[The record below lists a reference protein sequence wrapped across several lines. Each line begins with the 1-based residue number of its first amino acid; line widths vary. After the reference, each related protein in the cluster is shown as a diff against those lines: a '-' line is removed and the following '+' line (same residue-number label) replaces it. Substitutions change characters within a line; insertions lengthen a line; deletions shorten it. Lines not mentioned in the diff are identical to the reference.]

1 VNDKGPLISRY
12 AREPFVHFLLLGAG
26 LFLLFGLWDN
36 SEGEGN
42 KRIVVSPGRIEHL
55 VTGFS
60 RTWQR
65 PPTQKELKGLVEDYI
80 KEEVLYREARVMGL
94 DQDDT
99 VIRRRL
105 RQKMEFLSEDF
116 VATEEPTEEELQA
129 YLNAHLEQFRIGSKI
144 SFTHVYLNADRRGD
158 DVLQDAERLRLQLTA
173 NPRLIENSAIGDPFP
188 LEQDFELLSE
198 SQVAKLF
205 GHGFADQVLT
215 LPPNTWSKPVESGYG
230 LHVVFVRE
238 RVEGRRPTLEEVR
251 EAVKR
256 EWESA
261 TRREA
266 KDRFYQ
272 RLRDQYTVRVEFPEE
287 LREENLTASGGVEKT
302 E

>member
-1 VNDKGPLISRY
+1 VNDKGNLISRL
-12 AREPFVHFLLLGAG
+12 AREPLVHFLLLGMG
-26 LFLLFGLWDN
+26 LFLLSGLLDK

-42 KRIVVSPGRIEHL
+42 KQIVVSPGRIEHL

-65 PPTQKELKGLVEDYI
+65 SPTQQELKGLVEDYI
-80 KEEVLYREARVMGL
+80 KEEVWYREARILGL
-94 DQDDT
+94 EQDDT

-116 VATEEPTEEELQA
+116 VATEEPTEEELQT
-129 YLNAHLEQFRIGSKI
+129 YLTQHPEQFRIGSKV

-158 DVLQDAERLRLQLTA
+158 DVHRDAERLRLQLTE
-173 NPRLIENSAIGDPFP
+173 NPRLIENPAIGDPFP
-188 LEQDFELLSE
+188 LSRDFELLSE
-198 SQVAKLF
+198 SQVANLF
-205 GHGFADQVLT
+205 GNEFADQVLT
-215 LPPNTWSKPVESGYG
+215 LQPNTWSEPVESGYG

-238 RVEGRRPTLEEVR
+238 RIEGRRPALEEVR
-251 EAVKR
+251 DAVKR
-256 EWESA
+256 EWVST
-261 TRREA
+261 TRHEA

-272 RLRDQYTVRVEFPEE
+272 RLRDQYTVTIEFPEE
-287 LREENLTASGGVEKT
+287 VKEENPIAAGVEKT

>member
-1 VNDKGPLISRY
+1 MKFL
-12 AREPFVHFLLLGAG
+12 REPLVHFLLLGTG
-26 LFLLFGLWDN
+26 LFLLFGWLEN
-36 SEGEGN
+36 PEGERN
-42 KRIVVSPGRIEHL
+42 KQIVISPGRIEHL

-65 PPTQKELKGLVEDYI
+65 PPTQQELEGLVEDYI
-80 KEEVLYREARVMGL
+80 KEEVWYREARVLGL

-116 VATEEPTEEELQA
+116 VATDEPTEEELQT
-129 YLNAHLEQFRIGSKI
+129 YLNQHPEQFRISSKI

-158 DVLQDAERLRLQLTA
+158 DVHQDAERLRLQLTE
-173 NPRLIENSAIGDPFP
+173 NPRLIENPAIGDPFP
-188 LEQDFELLSE
+188 LSQDFELLSE
-198 SQVAKLF
+198 NQVANLF
-205 GHGFADQVLT
+205 GHEFAEQVLT
-215 LPPNTWSKPVESGYG
+215 LEPNTWSEPVKSGYG
-230 LHVVFVRE
+230 FHLVFVRE
-238 RVEGRRPTLEEVR
+238 RVEGRLPILEEVR

-256 EWESA
+256 EWVST

-272 RLRDQYTVRVEFPEE
+272 RLREQYAVTVEFPDE
-287 LREENLTASGGVEKT
+287 LREGNPTVSGAEKT